1 MQYYEAELVLKSYKP
16 LSLEKGM
23 LFINKFGYK
32 TLKEEIEVYELTTV
46 PLDEEAYIE
55 KNGYP
60 VELYIIDPYC
70 PYNNEECVLATPDQI
85 GWWDDGDDVD
95 DLYTITTKQINKILN
110 DYDGIVEIEVEHVI
124 LEDEDGNEEES
135 IIPILYEDFVSLR
148 YQTEEYYEEFINEN
162 ENENNEED

>member
-32 TLKEEIEVYELTTV
+32 TLKEQIEVYELNTV
-46 PLDEEAYIE
+46 PLDEQIYIE

-70 PYNNEECVLATPDQI
+70 PYNSEQCVLATPDQI

-95 DLYTITTKQINKILN
+95 DLYTITTKQINRILN